1 MFPEMFSVPL
11 SSGEKYFQLL
21 YFSRKSVKSMSSGEK
36 YFQVLYFTRKICNV
50 YVRGGEIFPAAVL
63 HKEICNVY
71 RVCPRGRNISSCCT
85 YFTRKSVMSMSAGEK
100 YFQLLYI
107 ARKSVMSMSSAGEN
121 NFCFCTVLKI
131 FTVYIRTVT
140 KENLVIN
147 INNLFL
153 LKNCF
158 LFSCLS
164 SEGNLIHNYF
174 LSCNMLF
181 CTLRKI

>member
-1 MFPEMFSVPL
+1 MSM
-11 SSGEKYFQLL
+11 SSAGGNISMQLL
-21 YFSRKSVKSMSSGEK
+21 YF
-36 YFQVLYFTRKICNV
+36 T
-50 YVRGGEIFPAAVL
+50 
-63 HKEICNVY
+63 
-71 RVCPRGRNISSCCT
+71 
-85 YFTRKSVMSMSAGEK
+85 
-100 YFQLLYI
+100 
-107 ARKSVMSMSSAGEN
+107 RKSVMSMSSAGEN

-147 INNLFL
+147 INNFFL

-181 CTLRKI
+181 CTLRKISLHNCPKVKKCRKNIVLVMIQVKNSLQDRPS